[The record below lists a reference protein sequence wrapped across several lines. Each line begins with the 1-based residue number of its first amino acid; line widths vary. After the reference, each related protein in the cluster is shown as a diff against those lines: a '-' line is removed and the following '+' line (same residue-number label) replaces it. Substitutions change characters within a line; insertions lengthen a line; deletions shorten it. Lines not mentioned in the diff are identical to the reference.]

1 MTKNKTILL
10 VLIIF
15 GISFEFLRDY
25 IFVNFNLHLQFL
37 YYQALDLKTTN
48 YTDSLVQFFI
58 KSFHSSTI
66 ANLKWVLAL
75 LFSIIF
81 YAIGLFFTKVL
92 WKEDL
97 YNQFK
102 KTFTSG
108 GLIIMI
114 LSILFYIFYVSLN
127 KDPHIY
133 AVAIELSHFV
143 QSILYPITFILAFY
157 ANNRIK
163 IKPK

>member
-10 VLIIF
+10 VLITLGVF
-15 GISFEFLRDY
+15 FEFIRDY
-25 IFVNFNLHLQFL
+25 IFVNLNLQMQFL
-37 YYQALDLKTTN
+37 HFQSLDLDSNN
-48 YTDSLVQFFI
+48 YTDSFVLLFI
-58 KSFHSSTI
+58 DSLRSSTV
-66 ANLKWVLAL
+66 ANLKWVFTL

-81 YAIGLFFTKVL
+81 FVIGLFFTKIL
-92 WKEDL
+92 WQKEM
-97 YNQFK
+97 YNEFK
-102 KTFTSG
+102 KAFTIG
-108 GLIIMI
+108 GLIIV
-114 LSILFYIFYVSLN
+114 LSSLLFYILYILLN

-163 IKPK
+163 NKT

>member
-10 VLIIF
+10 VLITLGVF
-15 GISFEFLRDY
+15 FEFIRDY
-25 IFVNFNLHLQFL
+25 IFVNLNLQMQFL
-37 YYQALDLKTTN
+37 HFQSLDLDSNN
-48 YTDSLVQFFI
+48 YTDSFVLLFI
-58 KSFHSSTI
+58 DSLRSSTI
-66 ANLKWVLAL
+66 ANLKWVFTL

-81 YAIGLFFTKVL
+81 FVIGLFFTKIL
-92 WKEDL
+92 WQKEM
-97 YNQFK
+97 YNEFK
-102 KTFTSG
+102 KAFTIG
-108 GLIIMI
+108 GLIIV
-114 LSILFYIFYVSLN
+114 LSSLLFYILYILLN

-163 IKPK
+163 NKT

>member
-10 VLIIF
+10 VLITLGVF
-15 GISFEFLRDY
+15 FEFTRDY
-25 IFVNFNLHLQFL
+25 IFVNFNLQMQFL
-37 YYQALDLKTTN
+37 HYQSLDLDSTN
-48 YTDSLVQFFI
+48 YTDSFVLLFI
-58 KSFHSSTI
+58 DSLRYSTI
-66 ANLKWVLAL
+66 ANLKWVFVL

-81 YAIGLFFTKVL
+81 FVIGLLFTKTL
-92 WKEDL
+92 WHEEMF
-97 YNQFK
+97 YEFK
-102 KTFTSG
+102 KTFTMG
-108 GLIIMI
+108 GLVIV
-114 LSILFYIFYVSLN
+114 LSSVLFYVLYVLLE

-163 IKPK
+163 NKS

>member
-1 MTKNKTILL
+1 MTKNKTILFL
-10 VLIIF
+10 LIIF
-15 GISFEFLRDY
+15 GVFFEFIRDY
-25 IFVNFNLHLQFL
+25 IFVNFNLQMQFL
-37 YYQALDLKTTN
+37 HYKSLDLDATN
-48 YTDSLVQFFI
+48 YTDSTVLLFI
-58 KSFHSSTI
+58 NSLSYSTV

-75 LFSIIF
+75 LFSLIF
-81 YAIGLFFTKVL
+81 FAIGLFFTKLL
-92 WKEDL
+92 WQKVM
-97 YNQFK
+97 YNEFK
-102 KTFTSG
+102 KTFIVG

-114 LSILFYIFYVSLN
+114 SSILFYILHISLN

-163 IKPK
+163 NKT